1 MRWWMA
7 KLESSASFIIYDK
20 CDMNVDP
27 WVLKID
33 NLYENKEKTAQEQ
46 KTQGN
51 SEFFIMN
58 LKDNHNTWKF
68 VLWLQHMLMYF
79 QLLE

>member
-1 MRWWMA
+1 MWMWITECQ
-7 KLESSASFIIYDK
+7 K
-20 CDMNVDP
+20 V
-27 WVLKID
+27 D
-33 NLYENKEKTAQEQ
+33 NLYENKEKTSQEQ

-79 QLLE
+79 QLLEQNMFEMHMMGP

>member
-1 MRWWMA
+1 MWMWITECQ
-7 KLESSASFIIYDK
+7 K
-20 CDMNVDP
+20 V
-27 WVLKID
+27 D
-33 NLYENKEKTAQEQ
+33 NLYENKEKTTQEQ

-68 VLWLQHMLMYF
+68 VLWLQHMLMYLE
-79 QLLE
+79 LLEQNMFEMHMMGP